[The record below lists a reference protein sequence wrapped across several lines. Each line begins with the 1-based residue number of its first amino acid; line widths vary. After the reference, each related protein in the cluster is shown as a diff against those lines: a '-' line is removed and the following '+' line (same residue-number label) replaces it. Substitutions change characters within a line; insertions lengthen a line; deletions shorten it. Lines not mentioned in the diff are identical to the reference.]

1 MRRAIIGGYRVS
13 DVEVAIA
20 ELTLVRGQL
29 EQELEKARERLAE
42 AEADR
47 RELELRV
54 QEARSHSAALAD
66 AAEHLARAQEA
77 ADERAGNV
85 VQAANAEAAR
95 IREAAA
101 ADVEAARRQIDELIA
116 LRNSLGRSLQNVVS
130 DVERLL
136 ASDPHHTP
144 PSGGTAPPP
153 AAPPQQ
159 APELRPPPDPP
170 ALDVFDRQIEL
181 DAGPFPDFASLSAF
195 ERALGSLPKVE
206 DVYIRRFE
214 GDRATIDVTL
224 AEPAPLLEDMAKRL
238 PYRLDV
244 RSAVADRIS
253 VTVSSAA

>member
-1 MRRAIIGGYRVS
+1 LRRALIGGYRVS

-20 ELTLVRGQL
+20 ELTLTARRL
-29 EQELEKARERLAE
+29 EQELEKARERLAA
-42 AEADR
+42 AESDR
-47 RELELRV
+47 QELELRV
-54 QEARSHSAALAD
+54 QESRAQATALAG
-66 AAEHLARAQEA
+66 AAEHLARAKED
-77 ADERAGNV
+77 ADQRADQI
-85 VQAANAEAAR
+85 VQAAHAEAAR
-95 IREAAA
+95 IREAAT
-101 ADVEAARRQIDELIA
+101 ADAEATRRQIDELIA

-136 ASDPHHTP
+136 ASDVPRQTP
-144 PSGGTAPPP
+144 PGGAATSPPP
-153 AAPPQQ
+153 APSAPI
-159 APELRPPPDPP
+159 PEIRSPDPP
-170 ALDVFDRQIEL
+170 ARDVFDRQIEL

-224 AEPAPLLEDMAKRL
+224 AEPAPLLDDMAERL

-253 VTVSSAA
+253 VIVSSAA